1 MMSLERMGL
10 EGARLYS
17 TFYARRI
24 FRIYPLS
31 ILAVAI
37 VVGAHIP
44 QTSWTHA
51 YEYPSLSTIV
61 SNFFLVQTPINSVIG
76 PLWSLPLEVQM
87 YLLLPILFVLIRR
100 SVSIKPLIGVWVVF
114 LAIGLLQ
121 TRLAAIAHLTTDRIG
136 IAEYAPCF
144 LAGVT
149 AYYVLSRKRTR
160 TTLPLWVWPLTLG
173 VITTAYLCWQARV
186 GFVGYIEWAC
196 CLPVGLMVTQCAE
209 STHKWLNWLTH
220 NVAKYSYG
228 LYLGQVPILWL
239 ASDKLNYLPRSLR
252 WPLFP
257 VLIILVPVA
266 SYYLIERPFIKM
278 GAKLTALPSPKRVV
292 GEFATGGTA
301 D

>member
-1 MMSLERMGL
+1 
-10 EGARLYS
+10 
-17 TFYARRI
+17 
-24 FRIYPLS
+24 
-31 ILAVAI
+31 
-37 VVGAHIP
+37 
-44 QTSWTHA
+44 
-51 YEYPSLSTIV
+51 
-61 SNFFLVQTPINSVIG
+61 
-76 PLWSLPLEVQM
+76 
-87 YLLLPILFVLIRR
+87 
-100 SVSIKPLIGVWVVF
+100 
-114 LAIGLLQ
+114 
-121 TRLAAIAHLTTDRIG
+121 
-136 IAEYAPCF
+136 
-144 LAGVT
+144 
-149 AYYVLSRKRTR
+149 
-160 TTLPLWVWPLTLG
+160 
-173 VITTAYLCWQARV
+173 
-186 GFVGYIEWAC
+186 
-196 CLPVGLMVTQCAE
+196 MVTQCAE